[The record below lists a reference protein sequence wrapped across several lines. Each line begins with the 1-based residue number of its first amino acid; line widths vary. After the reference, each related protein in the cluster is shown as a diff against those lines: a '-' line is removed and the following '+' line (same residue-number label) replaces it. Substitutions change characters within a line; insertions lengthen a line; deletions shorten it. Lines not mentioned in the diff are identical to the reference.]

1 MRVRDLPLS
10 ASSVDHFADRGVR
23 ELYPPQAAA
32 VDAGVCEGS
41 NVVAAIPTASGKTFI
56 AQLGLLTADGP
67 GLYVCPL
74 RALAR
79 EKYESFASL
88 PGLEVGISTGDFDA
102 SGEDLAGNDVIVAT
116 SEKVDSAIR
125 NGASWVDE
133 LACVVVDE
141 VHLLDA
147 ERRGPTLEV
156 TIATLR
162 RQNPDVQVVAL
173 SATVD
178 NPEAIAG
185 WLDATLIES
194 DWRPVDLRTGVAV
207 GGSVAFDDGTTREVP
222 LDEPDRANGRDGDAS
237 SGGGDASSGGGDTGN
252 STGDAGGD
260 DDGETGPD
268 DTEVAAALVAD
279 TVAEGGQCLAFVRS
293 RAEAVSLA
301 ERLAADGL
309 AERMGIETAAAAAAD
324 EAGAVDGTVTG
335 RQLADCLRSGVA
347 FHHAGLRSGHRA
359 VVESAF
365 RDRDVACI
373 CATPTLAAGVNVPAR
388 RVVVR
393 DQKRYSGSRME
404 WLPTLE
410 VHQMCGRA
418 GRPGLDPHGEAV
430 LVGAAD
436 TRDEL
441 VERYVDGEPEAV
453 ESTLADPA
461 SLRTHVL
468 SAIATGFAETEAE
481 ILDVF
486 EGTFYARETGAGGL
500 ADAVGVAVDAL
511 VSADMVQRETTG
523 GVDDYRL
530 IATSVGETTSRQY
543 VRPETGERIVDGLRT
558 AAAMP
563 NATTLTAF
571 ELICDTP
578 DMQDTY
584 LGNEERAEMYR
595 FARRHAGVLTTEM
608 HETDAFEEWLESVK
622 TARILDEW
630 IDGATVEELVEAYRI
645 GPGDL
650 DSRIE
655 RAEWLLSAAEALAD
669 TIGVGVPSVPRA
681 RSRL

>member
-10 ASSVDHFADRGVR
+10 ERFVDHFADRGIR

-32 VDAGVCEGS
+32 VDAGVCEGE
-41 NVVAAIPTASGKTFI
+41 NVVAAVPTASGKTFV
-56 AQLGLLTADGP
+56 AELALLTADGP

-79 EKYESFASL
+79 EKYEAFAAL
-88 PGLEVGISTGDFDA
+88 PGVDAAISTGDFDA
-102 SGEDLAGNDVIVAT
+102 SGEALAGNDVVVAT

-133 LACVVVDE
+133 LACVAVDE
-141 VHLLDA
+141 VHLLGA

-156 TIATLR
+156 TLATLR
-162 RQNPDVQVVAL
+162 RRNPDLQVVAL

-178 NPEAIAG
+178 NPEAIAE
-185 WLDATLIES
+185 WLDATLVES
-194 DWRPVDLRTGVAV
+194 EWRPVDLRTGVAV
-207 GGSVAFDDGTTREVP
+207 GGDVTFDDGTAISVAVDGET
-222 LDEPDRANGRDGDAS
+222 DGD
-237 SGGGDASSGGGDTGN
+237 
-252 STGDAGGD
+252 GGD
-260 DDGETGPD
+260 DDDPPD
-268 DTEVAAALVAD
+268 DTEVTAALVAD
-279 TVAEGGQCLAFVRS
+279 AVDRGGQCLAFVRS
-293 RAEAVSLA
+293 RTEAVALA
-301 ERLAADGL
+301 ERLADDRL
-309 AERMGIETAAAAAAD
+309 AERLGVESAAAAAGD
-324 EAGAVDGTVTG
+324 EAADVDGTATG
-335 RQLADCLRSGVA
+335 RRLADCLRSGVA
-347 FHHAGLRSGHRA
+347 FHHAGLRAGHRA
-359 VVESAF
+359 VVEEAF
-365 RDRDVACI
+365 RDRDLACI

-393 DQKRYSGSRME
+393 DQKRYEGSAME

-418 GRPGLDPHGEAV
+418 GRPGLDPYGEAV
-430 LVGAAD
+430 LVGDAD
-436 TRDEL
+436 TEDGL
-441 VERYVDGEPEAV
+441 VERYVEGEPEGV
-453 ESTLADPA
+453 ESKLADPA

-468 SAIATGFAETEAE
+468 SAVATGFAETEAE

-486 EGTFYARETGAGGL
+486 EGTFYAREAGAGGL
-500 ADAVGVAVDAL
+500 ADAVAVAVDDL
-511 VSADMVQRETTG
+511 VSGGLVRRETGEG
-523 GVDDYRL
+523 GVEAYRL
-530 IATSVGETTSRQY
+530 VATPVGETGSKQY
-543 VRPETGERIVDGLRT
+543 VRPETAERIVSGLRT

-571 ELICDTP
+571 AVICDTP

-584 LGNEERAEMYR
+584 LGNEERAEIYR
-595 FARRHAGVLTTEM
+595 FARANAGTLTTAM
-608 HETDAFEEWLESVK
+608 DETDDFEAWLESVK

-630 IDGATVEELVEAYRI
+630 IGGATVEELVESYRI

-655 RAEWLLSAAEALAD
+655 RAEWLLSAAEALAE
-669 TIGVGVPSVPRA
+669 TIGVRVPAIARA

>member
-1 MRVRDLPLS
+1 MRVSDLPL
-10 ASSVDHFADRGVR
+10 AEPYVDHFAERGIR

-32 VDAGVCEGS
+32 VDAGVCEGE
-41 NVVAAIPTASGKTFI
+41 NVVAAIPTASGKTFV
-56 AQLGLLTADGP
+56 AELGLLTADGP

-79 EKYESFASL
+79 EKYEAFAAL
-88 PGLEVGISTGDFDA
+88 PGVDVGISTGDFDA
-102 SGEDLAGNDVIVAT
+102 AGEALAGNDVVVAT

-125 NGASWVDE
+125 NGAGWVDE

-141 VHLLDA
+141 VHLLGA

-156 TIATLR
+156 TLATLR
-162 RQNPDVQVVAL
+162 RRNPDVQVVAL

-185 WLDATLIES
+185 WLDATLVES

-207 GGSVAFDDGTTREVP
+207 GGRVDFDDGTAIDVGVEGEAVP
-222 LDEPDRANGRDGDAS
+222 GNGEDG
-237 SGGGDASSGGGDTGN
+237 N
-252 STGDAGGD
+252 D
-260 DDGETGPD
+260 DGPD
-268 DTEVAAALVAD
+268 DTEVTAALVAD
-279 TVAEGGQCLAFVRS
+279 TVADGGQCLAFVRS
-293 RAEAVSLA
+293 RTEAVALA
-301 ERLAADGL
+301 ERLAEDGL
-309 AERMGIETAAAAAAD
+309 AGEMGIESAAAD
-324 EAGAVDGTVTG
+324 AADEVEGVDGTVTG

-347 FHHAGLRSGHRA
+347 FHHAGLRSGHRS
-359 VVESAF
+359 VVEAAF

-393 DQKRYSGSRME
+393 DQKRYAGSAME

-430 LVGAAD
+430 LVGDAD
-436 TRDEL
+436 SEAEL
-441 VERYVDGEPEAV
+441 VERYVEGEPEAV

-468 SAIATGFAETEAE
+468 SAVATGFAETEEE
-481 ILDVF
+481 ILGVF
-486 EGTFYARETGAGGL
+486 EGTFYAREAGAGGL
-500 ADAVGVAVDAL
+500 ADAVAVAVDDL
-511 VSADMVQRETTG
+511 VAAGMVRRETG

-530 IATSVGETTSRQY
+530 IATPVGETTSKQY
-543 VRPETGERIVDGLRT
+543 VRPETGERIVAGVRT
-558 AAAMP
+558 AAGMAD
-563 NATTLTAF
+563 ATTLTVF
-571 ELICDTP
+571 EVICDTP

-584 LGNEERAEMYR
+584 LGNEERAEIYR
-595 FARRHAGVLTTEM
+595 FARANAGQLTTAMDEP
-608 HETDAFEEWLESVK
+608 DDFEEWLESVK

-630 IDGATVEELVEAYRI
+630 IGGATVEELVEAYRI

-655 RAEWLLSAAEALAD
+655 RAEWLLSAAEALAE
-669 TIGVGVPSVPRA
+669 TVGVSVPAVSRA
-681 RSRL
+681 RARL

>member
-1 MRVRDLPLS
+1 MRVSDLPL
-10 ASSVDHFADRGVR
+10 AEPYVDHFAERGIR

-32 VDAGVCEGS
+32 VDAGVCEGA
-41 NVVAAIPTASGKTFI
+41 NVVAAIPTASGKTFV
-56 AQLGLLTADGP
+56 AELGLLTADGP

-79 EKYESFASL
+79 EKYEAFAAL
-88 PGLEVGISTGDFDA
+88 PGVDVGISTGDFDA
-102 SGEDLAGNDVIVAT
+102 TGEALAGNDVVVAT

-125 NGASWVDE
+125 NGADWVDE

-141 VHLLDA
+141 VHLLGA

-156 TIATLR
+156 TLATLR
-162 RQNPDVQVVAL
+162 RRNPDVQVVAL

-185 WLDATLIES
+185 WLDATLVES

-207 GGSVAFDDGTTREVP
+207 GGHVEFDDRTAIDVAVDGEGNAEAVE
-222 LDEPDRANGRDGDAS
+222 DE
-237 SGGGDASSGGGDTGN
+237 
-252 STGDAGGD
+252 D
-260 DDGETGPD
+260 DDPD
-268 DTEVAAALVAD
+268 DSDVAAALVAD
-279 TVAEGGQCLAFVRS
+279 TVADGGQCLAFVRS
-293 RAEAVSLA
+293 RTEAVALA
-301 ERLAADGL
+301 ERLAEDGL
-309 AERMGIETAAAAAAD
+309 AGEMGIESAAAAAAD
-324 EAGAVDGTVTG
+324 EVEDVDGTVTG

-347 FHHAGLRSGHRA
+347 FHHAGLRSGHRS
-359 VVESAF
+359 VVEAAF

-393 DQKRYSGSRME
+393 DQKRYAGSAME

-430 LVGAAD
+430 LVGDAD
-436 TRDEL
+436 TEAEL
-441 VERYVDGEPEAV
+441 VERYVEGKPEAV
-453 ESTLADPA
+453 ESKLADPA

-468 SAIATGFAETEAE
+468 SAVATGFAETEEE
-481 ILDVF
+481 ILGVF
-486 EGTFYARETGAGGL
+486 EGTFYAREAGAGGL
-500 ADAVGVAVDAL
+500 ADAVAVAVDDL
-511 VSADMVQRETTG
+511 VAAGMVRRETG
-523 GVDDYRL
+523 GVDAYRL
-530 IATSVGETTSRQY
+530 VATPVGETTSKQY
-543 VRPETGERIVDGLRT
+543 VRPETGERIVAGLRT
-558 AAAMP
+558 AADMEA
-563 NATTLTAF
+563 ATTLTVF
-571 ELICDTP
+571 EVICDTP

-584 LGNEERAEMYR
+584 LGNEERADIYR
-595 FARRHAGVLTTEM
+595 FARANAGQLTTAM
-608 HETDAFEEWLESVK
+608 GETDDFEEWLESVK

-630 IDGATVEELVEAYRI
+630 IGGATVEELVEAYRI

-655 RAEWLLSAAEALAD
+655 RAEWLLSAAEALAE
-669 TIGVGVPSVPRA
+669 TVGVSVPAVSRA
-681 RSRL
+681 RARL

>member
-10 ASSVDHFADRGVR
+10 PSYTDHFIEHGIQ

-41 NVVAAIPTASGKTFI
+41 NIVAAIPTASGKTFI

-88 PGLEVGISTGDFDA
+88 PDIEVGISTGDFDA

-162 RQNPDVQVVAL
+162 RQNPDIQVVAL

-178 NPEAIAG
+178 NPEAIAA

-194 DWRPVDLRTGVAV
+194 TWRPVDLRTGVAV
-207 GGSVAFDDGTTREVP
+207 GGSVTFDDGTTGEVP
-222 LDEPDRANGRDGDAS
+222 LDESTCGSERNNRDDGD
-237 SGGGDASSGGGDTGN
+237 GYTDKPD
-252 STGDAGGD
+252 
-260 DDGETGPD
+260 GPD
-268 DTEVAAALVAD
+268 DTDITAALVAD
-279 TVAEGGQCLAFVRS
+279 TVTEGGQCLAFVRS

-301 ERLAADGL
+301 QRLAADGL
-309 AERMGIETAAAAAAD
+309 AEQMGIESAAATVSD
-324 EAGAVDGTVTG
+324 EAASVDGTVTG

-365 RDRDVACI
+365 RDRAAACI

-393 DQKRYSGSRME
+393 DQKRYTGSAME

-430 LVGAAD
+430 LVGDRD
-436 TRDEL
+436 TGTEL
-441 VERYVDGEPEAV
+441 TERYVNGDPEAV

-468 SAIATGFAETEAE
+468 SAIATGFAEAESE

-486 EGTFYARETGAGGL
+486 EGTFYAREAGAGGL
-500 ADAVGVAVDAL
+500 ADAVAVAVDDL
-511 VSADMVQRETTG
+511 VAADMVCRETGG
-523 GVDDYRL
+523 GVSDYRL
-530 IATSVGETTSRQY
+530 VATPVGETTSRQY
-543 VRPETGERIVDGLRT
+543 VRPETGERIVDGLQT

-595 FARRHAGVLTTEM
+595 FTRANAGVLTTEM
-608 HETDAFEEWLESVK
+608 HETDDFEEWLESVK

-630 IDGATVEELVEAYRI
+630 IGGATVEDLVEAYRI

-650 DSRIE
+650 DSRVE

-669 TIGVGVPSVPRA
+669 TIGVSVPAVPRA

>member
-1 MRVRDLPLS
+1 MRVRDLPL
-10 ASSVDHFADRGVR
+10 AEPYVDHFAERGIR

-32 VDAGVCEGS
+32 VDAGVCEGE
-41 NVVAAIPTASGKTFI
+41 NVVAAIPTASGKTFV
-56 AQLGLLTADGP
+56 AELGLLTADGP

-79 EKYESFASL
+79 EKYETFAAL
-88 PGLEVGISTGDFDA
+88 PGVDVGISTGDFDA
-102 SGEDLAGNDVIVAT
+102 TGEALAGNDVVVAT

-125 NGASWVDE
+125 NGAGWVDE

-141 VHLLDA
+141 VHLLGA

-156 TIATLR
+156 TLATLR
-162 RQNPDVQVVAL
+162 RRNPDVQVVAL

-185 WLDATLIES
+185 WLDATLVES

-207 GGSVAFDDGTTREVP
+207 GGHVDFDDGTAIDV
-222 LDEPDRANGRDGDAS
+222 AV
-237 SGGGDASSGGGDTGN
+237 GGE
-252 STGDAGGD
+252 GD
-260 DDGETGPD
+260 DETGERDSDTPDDSDNDGPD
-268 DTEVAAALVAD
+268 DSDVAAALVAD

-293 RAEAVSLA
+293 RTEAVALA
-301 ERLAADGL
+301 ERLAEDGL
-309 AERMGIETAAAAAAD
+309 AEEMGIESAAATAAD
-324 EAGAVDGTVTG
+324 EVADVDGTVTG

-347 FHHAGLRSGHRA
+347 FHHAGLRSGHRS
-359 VVESAF
+359 VVEAAF
-365 RDRDVACI
+365 RERDVACI

-393 DQKRYSGSRME
+393 DQKRYAGSAME

-430 LVGAAD
+430 LVGDDD
-436 TRDEL
+436 TEAEL
-441 VERYVDGEPEAV
+441 VERYVEGEPEAV

-468 SAIATGFAETEAE
+468 SAVATGFAETEEE
-481 ILDVF
+481 ILGVF
-486 EGTFYARETGAGGL
+486 EGTFYAREAGAGGL
-500 ADAVGVAVDAL
+500 ADAVAVAVDDL
-511 VSADMVQRETTG
+511 VAAGMVRRETG
-523 GVDDYRL
+523 GVEEYRL
-530 IATSVGETTSRQY
+530 VATPVGETTSKQY
-543 VRPETGERIVDGLRT
+543 VRPETGERIVAGLRT
-558 AAAMP
+558 ASEMSE
-563 NATTLTAF
+563 ATTLTVF
-571 ELICDTP
+571 EVICDTP

-584 LGNEERAEMYR
+584 LGNEERAEIYR
-595 FARRHAGVLTTEM
+595 FARANAGELTTAM
-608 HETDAFEEWLESVK
+608 HETDDFEEWLESVK

-630 IDGATVEELVEAYRI
+630 IGGATVEELVEAYRI

-655 RAEWLLSAAEALAD
+655 RAEWLLSAAEALAE
-669 TIGVGVPSVPRA
+669 TIGVSVPAVSRA
-681 RSRL
+681 RAQL

>member
-1 MRVRDLPLS
+1 MRVSDLPLS
-10 ASSVDHFADRGVR
+10 ESFVEHFVERGIR

-32 VDAGVCEGS
+32 VDAGVCAGE

-56 AQLGLLTADGP
+56 AELGLLTADGP

-79 EKYESFASL
+79 EKYETFAAL
-88 PGLEVGISTGDFDA
+88 PGIEVGISTGDFDA
-102 SGEDLAGNDVIVAT
+102 AGEELAGNDVIVAT

-141 VHLLDA
+141 VHLLGA

-156 TIATLR
+156 TLATLR
-162 RQNPDVQVVAL
+162 RRNPSVQVVAL

-178 NPEAIAG
+178 NPEAIAE
-185 WLDATLIES
+185 WLDATLVES
-194 DWRPVDLRTGVAV
+194 AWRPVDLRTGVAV
-207 GGSVAFDDGTTREVP
+207 GGSVAFDDGTSIEVAVGNGSAADKP
-222 LDEPDRANGRDGDAS
+222 PDDEPPDGDP
-237 SGGGDASSGGGDTGN
+237 
-252 STGDAGGD
+252 
-260 DDGETGPD
+260 PD
-268 DTEVAAALVAD
+268 HTEVTAALVAD
-279 TVAEGGQCLAFVRS
+279 TVADGGQCLAFVRS
-293 RAEAVSLA
+293 RTEAVALA
-301 ERLAADGL
+301 ERLAEDDL
-309 AERMGIETAAAAAAD
+309 AERMGIQSAATAAAD
-324 EAGAVDGTVTG
+324 EVADVDGTLTG
-335 RQLADCLRSGVA
+335 RQLATCLRSGVA

-359 VVESAF
+359 AVESAF
-365 RDRDVACI
+365 RERSVACI
-373 CATPTLAAGVNVPAR
+373 CATPTLAAGINVPAR

-393 DQKRYSGSRME
+393 DQRRYAGSAME

-430 LVGAAD
+430 LVGDEAD
-436 TRDEL
+436 RAEL
-441 VERYVDGEPEAV
+441 VERYVEGTPEAV
-453 ESTLADPA
+453 ESKLADPA

-468 SAIATGFAETEAE
+468 SAIATDFAETEGE

-486 EGTFYARETGAGGL
+486 EGTFYARAAGAGGL
-500 ADAVGVAVDAL
+500 ADAVAVAVDDL
-511 VSADMVQRETTG
+511 VAAGMVRRETG
-523 GVDDYRL
+523 DVAEYRL
-530 IATSVGETTSRQY
+530 VATPVGETTSKQY
-543 VRPETGERIVDGLRT
+543 VRPETGERIVSGLHT
-558 AAAMP
+558 AAELAT
-563 NATTLTAF
+563 ATTLTAF
-571 ELICDTP
+571 EVICDTP

-584 LGNEERAEMYR
+584 LGNEERASVYR
-595 FARRHAGVLTTEM
+595 FARANAGQLTTAM
-608 HETDAFEEWLESVK
+608 HEAEEFEAWLESVK

-630 IDGATVEELVEAYRI
+630 IGGATVEELVEDHRI

-655 RAEWLLSAAEALAD
+655 RAEWLLSAAEALAECID
-669 TIGVGVPSVPRA
+669 VSVPAVSRA